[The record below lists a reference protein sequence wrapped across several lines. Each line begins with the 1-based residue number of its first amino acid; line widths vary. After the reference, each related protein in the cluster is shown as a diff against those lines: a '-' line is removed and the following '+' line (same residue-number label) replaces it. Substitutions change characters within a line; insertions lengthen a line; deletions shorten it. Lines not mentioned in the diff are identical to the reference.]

1 MIGLNVKRGVAATME
16 RVTANAGV
24 LFTSL
29 QVVWTGKGAGIR
41 FERDEGKVDATVI
54 LPSIDDLKEVSNQT
68 FNNLIAFA
76 LHEGLGHAVFTDNEP
91 WDSARDLH
99 GAFLGNLINGLEDP
113 RIEQCAILS
122 GFAPN
127 AKQLFENLL
136 NSMLERDG
144 HASADD
150 IQNIP
155 FLLAVEGR
163 RLNGYQ
169 VNCPCVID
177 QSPFAA
183 DLWVALREAQA
194 ATATAGVVKAALK
207 LLNALQDAQKKTDT
221 EGQDEGQS
229 PPTDDP
235 DGSEQGSEEGDGD
248 QQGGEQGGQEGDQD
262 GDQDGGQ
269 EGGREGGQEGQSGNK
284 PSDQAG
290 DKPSDKPSD
299 KQGDKEGDQK
309 GDQSSKGW
317 SDEAGRTVEP
327 TSFIEGEL
335 KDLALSSDEYNPRPF
350 AGKPQL
356 ATFHWE

>member
-1 MIGLNVKRGVAATME
+1 MLGLNVKRGVAATME

-24 LFTSL
+24 LFSSL
-29 QVVWTGKGAGIR
+29 QVVWNGKGAGIR
-41 FERDEGKVDATVI
+41 FERYEGKVDATVI

-113 RIEQCAILS
+113 RIERCAIES

-144 HASADD
+144 HAAADD
-150 IQNIP
+150 IKNIP

-183 DLWVALREAQA
+183 DLWLALKEAQA
-194 ATATAGVVKAALK
+194 SKSTQGVVTAAIK
-207 LLNALQDAQKKTDT
+207 LLNVLQDAKKKSDPRGKGDQRT
-221 EGQDEGQS
+221 Q
-229 PPTDDP
+229 PTDDP
-235 DGSEQGSEEGDGD
+235 DGSEQGSD
-248 QQGGEQGGQEGDQD
+248 EGDQD
-262 GDQDGGQ
+262 GDQDG
-269 EGGREGGQEGQSGNK
+269 SK
-284 PSDQAG
+284 SG
-290 DKPSDKPSD
+290 DKPSSKASDKPSD
-299 KQGDKEGDQK
+299 KQGDKQDGEG
-309 GDQSSKGW
+309 GDELITLPSKGW
-317 SDEAGRTVEP
+317 SNEAGRDVEP
-327 TSFIEGEL
+327 TSFIEEEL
-335 KDLALSSDEYNPRPF
+335 KGLALSSDEYNPRPF
-350 AGKPQL
+350 VGKPNI
-356 ATFHWE
+356 ATFHWI

>member
-1 MIGLNVKRGVAATME
+1 MLGLNVKRGVAATME

-24 LFTSL
+24 LFSSL
-29 QVVWTGKGAGIR
+29 QVVWNGKGAGIR
-41 FERDEGKVDATVI
+41 FERYEGKVDATVI

-113 RIEQCAILS
+113 RIERCAIES

-144 HASADD
+144 HAAADD
-150 IQNIP
+150 IKNIP

-183 DLWVALREAQA
+183 DLWVALKEAQA
-194 ATATAGVVKAALK
+194 SKSTQGVVTAAIK
-207 LLNALQDAQKKTDT
+207 LLNVLQDAKKKSDTQGRGKAQK
-221 EGQDEGQS
+221 

-235 DGSEQGSEEGDGD
+235 DGSEQGSD
-248 QQGGEQGGQEGDQD
+248 EGDQG
-262 GDQDGGQ
+262 GDQDGGK
-269 EGGREGGQEGQSGNK
+269 S
-284 PSDQAG
+284 G
-290 DKPSDKPSD
+290 DKPSSKAGDKPSD
-299 KQGDKEGDQK
+299 KQGDKQDGEG
-309 GDQSSKGW
+309 GDELITLPSKGW
-317 SDEAGRTVEP
+317 SNEAGRDVEP
-327 TSFIEGEL
+327 TSFIEEEL
-335 KDLALSSDEYNPRPF
+335 KGLALSSDEYNPRPF
-350 AGKPQL
+350 VGKPNI
-356 ATFHWE
+356 ATFHWI

>member
-1 MIGLNVKRGVAATME
+1 MLGLNVKRGVAATME

-24 LFTSL
+24 LFSSL
-29 QVVWTGKGAGIR
+29 QVVWNGKGAGIR
-41 FERDEGKVDATVI
+41 FERYEGKVDATVI

-113 RIEQCAILS
+113 RIERCAIES

-144 HASADD
+144 HAAADD
-150 IQNIP
+150 IKNIP

-183 DLWVALREAQA
+183 DLWVALKEAQA
-194 ATATAGVVKAALK
+194 SKSTQGVVTAAIK
-207 LLNALQDAQKKTDT
+207 LLNVLQDAKKKSDTQGRGKAQK
-221 EGQDEGQS
+221 

-235 DGSEQGSEEGDGD
+235 DGSEQGSD
-248 QQGGEQGGQEGDQD
+248 EGDQD
-262 GDQDGGQ
+262 GDQDGGK
-269 EGGREGGQEGQSGNK
+269 S
-284 PSDQAG
+284 G
-290 DKPSDKPSD
+290 DKPSSKASDKPSD
-299 KQGDKEGDQK
+299 KQGDKQDGEG
-309 GDQSSKGW
+309 GDELITLPSKGW
-317 SDEAGRTVEP
+317 SNEAGRDVEP
-327 TSFIEGEL
+327 TSFIEEEL
-335 KDLALSSDEYNPRPF
+335 KGLALSSDEYNPRPF
-350 AGKPQL
+350 VGKPHI
-356 ATFHWE
+356 ATFHWI

>member
-1 MIGLNVKRGVAATME
+1 MLGLNVKRGVAATME

-24 LFTSL
+24 LFSSL
-29 QVVWTGKGAGIR
+29 QVVWNGKGAGIR
-41 FERDEGKVDATVI
+41 FERYEGKVDATVI

-76 LHEGLGHAVFTDNEP
+76 LHEGLGHAVFTDNGP

-113 RIEQCAILS
+113 RIERCAIES

-144 HASADD
+144 HAAADD
-150 IQNIP
+150 IKNIP

-183 DLWVALREAQA
+183 DLWVALKEAQA
-194 ATATAGVVKAALK
+194 SKSTQGVVTAAIK
-207 LLNALQDAQKKTDT
+207 LLNVLQDAKKKSDTQGRGKAQK
-221 EGQDEGQS
+221 

-235 DGSEQGSEEGDGD
+235 DGSEQGSD
-248 QQGGEQGGQEGDQD
+248 EGDQD
-262 GDQDGGQ
+262 GDQDGGK
-269 EGGREGGQEGQSGNK
+269 S
-284 PSDQAG
+284 G
-290 DKPSDKPSD
+290 DKPSSKASDKPSD
-299 KQGDKEGDQK
+299 KQGDKQDGEG
-309 GDQSSKGW
+309 GDELITLPSKGW
-317 SDEAGRTVEP
+317 SNEAGRDVEP
-327 TSFIEGEL
+327 TSFIEEEL
-335 KDLALSSDEYNPRPF
+335 KGLALSSDEYNPRPF
-350 AGKPQL
+350 VGKPHI
-356 ATFHWE
+356 ATFHWI

>member
-1 MIGLNVKRGVAATME
+1 MLGLNVKRGVAATME

-24 LFTSL
+24 LFSSL
-29 QVVWTGKGAGIR
+29 QVVWNGKGAGIR
-41 FERDEGKVDATVI
+41 FERYEGKVDATVI

-113 RIEQCAILS
+113 RIERCAIES

-144 HASADD
+144 HAAADD
-150 IQNIP
+150 IKNIP

-183 DLWVALREAQA
+183 DLWLALKEAQA
-194 ATATAGVVKAALK
+194 SKSTQGVVTAAIK
-207 LLNALQDAQKKTDT
+207 LLNVLQDAKKKSDTQGRGKAQK
-221 EGQDEGQS
+221 

-235 DGSEQGSEEGDGD
+235 DGSEQGSD
-248 QQGGEQGGQEGDQD
+248 EGDQG
-262 GDQDGGQ
+262 GDQDGGK
-269 EGGREGGQEGQSGNK
+269 S
-284 PSDQAG
+284 G
-290 DKPSDKPSD
+290 DKPSSKAGDKPSD
-299 KQGDKEGDQK
+299 KQGDKQDGEG
-309 GDQSSKGW
+309 GDELITLPSKGW
-317 SDEAGRTVEP
+317 SNEAGRDVEP
-327 TSFIEGEL
+327 TSFIEEEL
-335 KDLALSSDEYNPRPF
+335 KGLALSSDEYNPRPF
-350 AGKPQL
+350 VGKPNI
-356 ATFHWE
+356 ATFHWI

>member
-16 RVTANAGV
+16 RVTANAGL
-24 LFTSL
+24 LFSSL

-41 FERDEGKVDATVI
+41 FERCEGKVDATVI

-76 LHEGLGHAVFTDNEP
+76 LHEGLGHAVYTDNEP
-91 WDSARDLH
+91 WDEARDRH

-113 RIEQCAILS
+113 RIERCAIES

-144 HASADD
+144 YPEAGD
-150 IQNIP
+150 IKNIP

-183 DLWVALREAQA
+183 DLWVALSEAQA
-194 ATATAGVVKAALK
+194 SKSTAGVVRAAIK
-207 LLNALQDAQKKTDT
+207 LLNVLQAAQKKSDPN
-221 EGQDEGQS
+221 GKGDDESQ
-229 PPTDDP
+229 PTDDP
-235 DGSEQGSEEGDGD
+235 DGSEQGSD
-248 QQGGEQGGQEGDQD
+248 EGDQD
-262 GDQDGGQ
+262 GDQDGDQ
-269 EGGREGGQEGQSGNK
+269 EGGKSGDN
-284 PSDQAG
+284 PSGKAG
-290 DKPSDKPSD
+290 DKPSD
-299 KQGDKEGDQK
+299 KQGDEASDKQDGKDGDQQ
-309 GDQSSKGW
+309 GNQSSKGW

-350 AGKPQL
+350 AGKPQI

>member
-1 MIGLNVKRGVAATME
+1 MLGLNVKRGVAATME

-24 LFTSL
+24 LFSSL
-29 QVVWTGKGAGIR
+29 QVVWNGKGAGIR
-41 FERDEGKVDATVI
+41 FERYEGKVDATVI

-113 RIEQCAILS
+113 RIERCAIES

-144 HASADD
+144 HAAADD
-150 IQNIP
+150 IKNIP

-183 DLWVALREAQA
+183 DLWLALKEAQA
-194 ATATAGVVKAALK
+194 SKSTQGVVTAAIK
-207 LLNALQDAQKKTDT
+207 LLNVLQDAKKKSDPRGKGDQRT
-221 EGQDEGQS
+221 Q
-229 PPTDDP
+229 PTDDP
-235 DGSEQGSEEGDGD
+235 DGSEQGSE
-248 QQGGEQGGQEGDQD
+248 QGSDEGDQD
-262 GDQDGGQ
+262 GDQDG
-269 EGGREGGQEGQSGNK
+269 SK
-284 PSDQAG
+284 SG
-290 DKPSDKPSD
+290 DKPSSKASDKPSD
-299 KQGDKEGDQK
+299 KQGDKQDGEG
-309 GDQSSKGW
+309 GDELITLPSKGW
-317 SDEAGRTVEP
+317 SNEAGRDVEP
-327 TSFIEGEL
+327 TSFIEEEL
-335 KDLALSSDEYNPRPF
+335 KGLALSSDEYNPRPF
-350 AGKPQL
+350 VGKPNI
-356 ATFHWE
+356 ATFHWI

>member
-1 MIGLNVKRGVAATME
+1 ME

-24 LFTSL
+24 LFESL
-29 QVVWTGKGAGIR
+29 QVVWNGKGAGIR
-41 FERDEGKVDATVI
+41 FERYEGKVDATVI

-113 RIEQCAILS
+113 RIERCAIES

-144 HASADD
+144 HAAADD
-150 IQNIP
+150 IKNIP

-183 DLWVALREAQA
+183 DLWLALKEAQA
-194 ATATAGVVKAALK
+194 SKSTQGVVTAAIK
-207 LLNALQDAQKKTDT
+207 LLNVLQDAKKKSDTQGRGKAQK
-221 EGQDEGQS
+221 

-235 DGSEQGSEEGDGD
+235 DGSEQGSDEGD
-248 QQGGEQGGQEGDQD
+248 QQDSEGGDQPNGQGGDQGGDQD
-262 GDQDGGQ
+262 D
-269 EGGREGGQEGQSGNK
+269 QSGNK

-290 DKPSDKPSD
+290 DKPSDKTSD
-299 KQGDKEGDQK
+299 QFSDKEGDQQ
-309 GDQSSKGW
+309 GDQPSKGW
-317 SDEAGRTVEP
+317 SNEAGRDVEP
-327 TSFIEGEL
+327 TSFIEQEL
-335 KDLALSSDEYNPRPF
+335 KGLALSSDEYNPRPF
-350 AGKPQL
+350 VGKPNI
-356 ATFHWE
+356 ATFHWI

>member
-1 MIGLNVKRGVAATME
+1 MIGLDVKRGVAATME

-24 LFTSL
+24 LFESL
-29 QVVWTGKGAGIR
+29 QVVWTGKGAGIS
-41 FERDEGKVDATVI
+41 FERFDGRVSATVI
-54 LPSIDDLKEVSNQT
+54 LPAIDDLKMVSNKT
-68 FNNLIAFA
+68 FHNLIAFA
-76 LHEGLGHAVFTDNEP
+76 LHEGLGHAVFTDNDP
-91 WDSARDLH
+91 WDTARREH
-99 GAFLGNLINGLEDP
+99 GAFMHNLINGLEDP

-194 ATATAGVVKAALK
+194 ATSTAGVVQAALK
-207 LLNALQDAQKKTDT
+207 LLNKLQGAENKTDT
-221 EGQDEGQS
+221 EGQDEGQTQ
-229 PPTDDP
+229 PTDDP
-235 DGSEQGSEEGDGD
+235 SGSERGSEK
-248 QQGGEQGGQEGDQD
+248 GDQD
-262 GDQDGGQ
+262 GDQDGDQTGKQ
-269 EGGREGGQEGQSGNK
+269 GSQPSGQS
-284 PSDQAG
+284 G
-290 DKPSDKPSD
+290 DKPSGEKSD
-299 KQGDKEGDQK
+299 QEGDQK
-309 GDQSSKGW
+309 EQGDQLGKGW
-317 SDEAGRTVEP
+317 SNEAGRDVEP
-327 TSFIEGEL
+327 TKFIEGEL
-335 KDLALSSDEYNPRPF
+335 KDLALSSDTISPRPF
-350 AGKPQL
+350 AGKPQV
-356 ATFHWE
+356 ATFHWV

>member
-24 LFTSL
+24 LFSSL
-29 QVVWTGKGAGIR
+29 QVVWNGKGAGIR
-41 FERDEGKVDATVI
+41 FERSEGKVDATVI

-113 RIEQCAILS
+113 RIEQCAIES

-183 DLWVALREAQA
+183 DLWVALKEAQKSKS
-194 ATATAGVVKAALK
+194 TQGVVTAAIK
-207 LLNALQDAQKKTDT
+207 LLNVLQDAKKKSEPKGKGDDRS
-221 EGQDEGQS
+221 Q
-229 PPTDDP
+229 PTDDP
-235 DGSEQGSEEGDGD
+235 SGSEQGSEQGDEGGD
-248 QQGGEQGGQEGDQD
+248 QQGGKD
-262 GDQDGGQ
+262 
-269 EGGREGGQEGQSGNK
+269 
-284 PSDQAG
+284 G
-290 DKPSDKPSD
+290 DKPSDQKSD
-299 KQGDKEGDQK
+299 QQGDQEGDQQ
-309 GDQSSKGW
+309 GGQPSKGW
-317 SDEAGRTVEP
+317 SNEAGRDVEP
-327 TSFIEGEL
+327 TKFIEGEL
-335 KDLALSSDEYNPRPF
+335 KELALSSDEDNPRPF
-350 AGKPQL
+350 VGKPHI
-356 ATFHWE
+356 ATFHWV

>member
-1 MIGLNVKRGVAATME
+1 MLGLNVKRGVAATME

-24 LFTSL
+24 LFSSL
-29 QVVWTGKGAGIR
+29 QVVWNGKGAGIR
-41 FERDEGKVDATVI
+41 FERYEGKVDATVI

-91 WDSARDLH
+91 WDEARDRH

-113 RIEQCAILS
+113 RIERCAIES

-144 HASADD
+144 HAAADD
-150 IQNIP
+150 IKNIP

-183 DLWVALREAQA
+183 DLWLALKEAQA
-194 ATATAGVVKAALK
+194 SKSTQGVVTAAIK
-207 LLNALQDAQKKTDT
+207 LLNVLQDAKKKSDTQGRGKAQK
-221 EGQDEGQS
+221 

-235 DGSEQGSEEGDGD
+235 DGSEQGSD
-248 QQGGEQGGQEGDQD
+248 EGDQG
-262 GDQDGGQ
+262 GDQDGGK
-269 EGGREGGQEGQSGNK
+269 S
-284 PSDQAG
+284 G
-290 DKPSDKPSD
+290 DKPSSKAGDKPSD
-299 KQGDKEGDQK
+299 KQGDKQDGEG
-309 GDQSSKGW
+309 GDELITLPSKGW
-317 SDEAGRTVEP
+317 SNEAGRDVEP
-327 TSFIEGEL
+327 TSFIEEEL
-335 KDLALSSDEYNPRPF
+335 KGLALSSDEYNPRPF
-350 AGKPQL
+350 VGKPNI
-356 ATFHWE
+356 ATFHWI